1 MKVYTVSING
11 IDHTVQLSE
20 QDAKRLGAV
29 EVMEAVKPA
38 NKQAT
43 PRNK

>member
-29 EVMEAVKPA
+29 EVKEAAKPA
-38 NKQAT
+38 NKQVT

>member
-20 QDAKRLGAV
+20 QDAKRLGVV
-29 EVMEAVKPA
+29 EVKEAVKPA